1 MQAAPPIKQTL
12 ELPENATLVRQ
23 LLERNAALTRTGLAE
38 ELCRRLKLRD
48 RKGDWQIAT
57 AARALREMEAQGL
70 VQLPASAHSGPRSWS
85 PSRLTQPVEPA
96 SAVPE
101 RLEAV
106 QGLKLVEV
114 TEPEQLRIW
123 NELML
128 SEHPL
133 GACRLVGRQLRY
145 LIASDHGWLGGIGFG
160 SAALYLESRDEWIG
174 WSAAQ
179 RVAHLQRVINMT
191 RFLVRP
197 SVRCPNLASHV
208 LGQCA
213 RRVAKDFER
222 RYGLRPWLLESFVES
237 PTYAGSC
244 YQAANWLQV
253 GQTKGRGRNG
263 ARDAGKRIKQV
274 YLYPLVDDLRAR
286 VGVKPPPV
294 EAMEPASGLDGSGW
308 AEQEFGDCELGD
320 ERLARRVVKI
330 VGEQAAKPG
339 ASYAEACHGERD
351 ALKGYYRFLN
361 AEHAELDLESLLATH
376 RSQTLRRMKGQA
388 TVLLIQDSS
397 DLNFSTRT
405 KCEDLGTIGTNQ
417 TGAKSRGLRLHS
429 CLAVG
434 ADDGLPLGVVRLD
447 GYAPESAKGKDPA
460 RPIEE
465 KDSHRWLVTYKDGI
479 ELATTLPD
487 TRFISVADREGDIF
501 ELFDLHRRLP
511 GKKPDLLVRAKCD
524 RRLEATERK
533 LFAELAEAPLA
544 GEETL
549 HVPRQREQVGKP
561 SKPGR
566 PGLPAREAQV
576 AVRFTE
582 VTIVAPQTVPT
593 RDRAPLRLWAI
604 YLEEKS
610 VPAGAT
616 AVRWLLLTTV
626 QVVSLKQALRC
637 VRWYCRRWRIEEWHR
652 VLKSGCKIEEH
663 QNHSAEALLRAITLD
678 AVIAWRIMVLVLLG
692 REVPGLPAEVIFDA
706 DECEVLELLAKKRN
720 LTLSA
725 AIIVIAKLGGFLNRK
740 CDGNPGYEC
749 LWKGYAQFRAMV
761 QIVGLSRRHARGADD

>member
-12 ELPENATLVRQ
+12 ELPENAKLVRQ
-23 LLERNAALTRTGLAE
+23 LLERNPALTRTGLAE

-70 VQLPASAHSGPRSWS
+70 VQLPAPAHPGPRSWS
-85 PSRLTQPVEPA
+85 PSRLPQPVTPA

-106 QGLKLVEV
+106 EGLKLVEV
-114 TEPEQLRIW
+114 TEPEKLRIW

-128 SEHPL
+128 GEHPL
-133 GACRLVGRQLRY
+133 GECRLVGRQLRY

-174 WSAAQ
+174 WSSAQ
-179 RVAHLQRVINMT
+179 RVEQLERVINMA

-197 SVRCPNLASHV
+197 GVRCPNLASHI
-208 LGQCA
+208 LGLCV
-213 RRVAKDFER
+213 RRVTGDFER
-222 RYGLRPWLLESFVES
+222 RYGLRPWLLESFVDTSEY
-237 PTYAGSC
+237 PGTC
-244 YQAANWLQV
+244 YQAANWIQV

-263 ARDAGKRIKQV
+263 ARDAGQSIKQV
-274 YLYPLVDDLRAR
+274 YLYPLVDNLRAR

-294 EAMEPASGLDGSGW
+294 EALEPASGLAGSGW

-320 ERLARRVVKI
+320 ERLTRRVVKI
-330 VGEQAAKPG
+330 AGEQAAKPG
-339 ASYAEACHGERD
+339 ASYAEACHGERA
-351 ALKGYYRFLN
+351 ALKAYYRFLN
-361 AEHAELDLESLLATH
+361 AEHEELDGESLLATH
-376 RSQTLRRMKGQA
+376 RRQTLRRMKGQE

-405 KCEDLGTIGTNQ
+405 KCEDLGIIGTNQ

-447 GYAPESAKGKDPA
+447 GYAPASAKGKDRA

-465 KDSHRWLVTYKDGI
+465 KDSNRWLVTYRDGI
-479 ELATTLPD
+479 ELAAALPD
-487 TRFISVADREGDIF
+487 TRFVSVADREGDIF

-511 GKKPDLLVRAKCD
+511 GKKPGLLVRARCD
-524 RRLEATERK
+524 RRLEDTERK

-544 GEETL
+544 GNVL
-549 HVPRQREQVGKP
+549 LDVPRQREHLGKP

-566 PGLPAREAQV
+566 PALPARQAAVE
-576 AVRFTE
+576 VRFQE
-582 VTIVAPQTVPT
+582 VTICAPQTAQT
-593 RDRAPLRLWAI
+593 RDRPPLRLWAI
-604 YLEEKS
+604 QLVEKN
-610 VPAGAT
+610 PPPGAT
-616 AVRWLLLTTV
+616 AVHWLLLTTI
-626 QVVSLKQALRC
+626 QVVSLKQALKC
-637 VRWYCRRWRIEEWHR
+637 ARWYCRRWRIEEWHR

-663 QNHSAEALLRAITLD
+663 QNRSAETLLRAITLD
-678 AVIAWRIMVLVLLG
+678 AVIAWRIMLLVLLG
-692 REVPGLPAEVIFDA
+692 REVPGLPSDVIFCPN
-706 DECEVLELLAKKRN
+706 ECEVLELLAKKKN
-720 LTLSA
+720 FSLNE
-725 AIIVIAKLGGFLNRK
+725 AIIVIAKLGGYLNRK
-740 CDGNPGYEC
+740 CDAYPGYEC
-749 LWKGYAQFRAMV
+749 MWKGYAQFCAMV
-761 QIVGLSRRHARGADD
+761 QIVGLSRTRARGADD

>member
-1 MQAAPPIKQTL
+1 MQAAPIKQTL
-12 ELPENATLVRQ
+12 ELPGNAKLVRQ
-23 LLERNAALTRTGLAE
+23 LLERNPALTRTRLAE

-70 VQLPASAHSGPRSWS
+70 VQLPAPAHAGPRSWS
-85 PSRLTQPVEPA
+85 PSRLSQPVEPA

-114 TEPEQLRIW
+114 TEPEPLRIW

-128 SEHPL
+128 REHPL
-133 GACRLVGRQLRY
+133 GECRLVGRQLRY

-174 WSAAQ
+174 WSSAQ
-179 RVAHLQRVINMT
+179 RVEQLERVVNMA

-208 LGQCA
+208 LGLCA
-213 RRVAKDFER
+213 RRIAADFER
-222 RYGLRPWLLESFVES
+222 RYGLAPWLLESFVDTS
-237 PTYAGSC
+237 AYAGTC
-244 YQAANWLQV
+244 YKAANWILA
-253 GQTKGRGRNG
+253 GHTKGRGRNG
-263 ARDAGKRIKQV
+263 AREAGKSIKEV
-274 YLYPLVDDLRAR
+274 YLHPLVDDLRAR

-294 EAMEPASGLDGSGW
+294 EAMEPSSGLDGSGW
-308 AEQEFGDCELGD
+308 AGQEFGDCELGD

-330 VGEQAAKPG
+330 VGEQAAQPG

-361 AEHAELDLESLLATH
+361 AEHEELDLESLLATH
-376 RSQTLRRMKGQA
+376 RSQTLRRMKGQD

-405 KCEDLGTIGTNQ
+405 KCENLGVIGPNQ

-465 KDSHRWLVTYKDGI
+465 KDSHRWLVTYEDGI
-479 ELATTLPD
+479 ELAATLPD

-501 ELFDLHRRLP
+501 ELFDLQRRRP
-511 GKKPDLLVRAKCD
+511 GKKPDLLVRARCN
-524 RRLEATERK
+524 RRLEETERK
-533 LFAELAEAPLA
+533 LFAELAGAPLA
-544 GEETL
+544 GEVTL
-549 HVPRQREQVGKP
+549 PVPRQREQVGKP

-566 PGLPAREAQV
+566 PGLPAREAAV
-576 AVRFTE
+576 EVRFKA
-582 VTIVAPQTVPT
+582 VTILAPQTGQT

-604 YLEEKS
+604 YLEEKNA
-610 VPAGAT
+610 PAGAT
-616 AVRWLLLTTV
+616 ALRWLLLTTV

-652 VLKSGCKIEEH
+652 VLKSGCKSEDH

-692 REVPGLPAEVIFDA
+692 REVPGLPAEVIFDS
-706 DECEVLELLAKKRN
+706 DECEVIELLAKKKIS
-720 LTLSA
+720 L
-725 AIIVIAKLGGFLNRK
+725 
-740 CDGNPGYEC
+740 
-749 LWKGYAQFRAMV
+749 
-761 QIVGLSRRHARGADD
+761 